1 MGSIKKL
8 ISDINMKE
16 KSLIA
21 ERVIYDAIN
30 SANADAGN
38 FPISKEIRPTCKKAH
53 HRKQLVQESKKS
65 DMQKSEKEQMRQLK
79 KEELKELQRQ
89 KRDVEQTTE
98 TLKKTYSE
106 KTIVPA
112 QEN

>member
-1 MGSIKKL
+1 M
-8 ISDINMKE
+8 SDANMKE
-16 KSLIA
+16 KLLIA
-21 ERVIYDAIN
+21 ERVIYDTIN
-30 SANADAGN
+30 SANADASS

-89 KRDVEQTTE
+89 KLNVEQTTE

-106 KTIVPA
+106 ETIVPA